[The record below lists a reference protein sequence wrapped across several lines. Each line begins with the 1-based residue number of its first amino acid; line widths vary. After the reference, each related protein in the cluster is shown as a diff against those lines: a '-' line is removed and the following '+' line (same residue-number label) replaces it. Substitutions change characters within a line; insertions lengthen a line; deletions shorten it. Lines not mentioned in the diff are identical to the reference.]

1 MTINKNFRSD
11 VDSIGWL
18 TNGTLYFAIL
28 DANDNIASGYESMG
42 LIDAVDVSFEVTKID
57 LYGSLKSARSKF
69 HTVTTEK
76 NGTISLTFRN
86 FAASNVAKYCYG
98 DLTEV
103 AGATGVTE
111 TITAYLG
118 KTVPLAGV
126 IEGNVVLTDGA
137 NTLEEGK
144 NYEVNEG
151 SIYFYTTAEQT
162 ALGAANNVAEL
173 ASVEVEYDSKD
184 VKSIEAFTKD
194 SLKVALYFEGRNIAD
209 NNKNQNKVWM
219 HVVELNPATLP
230 LLSTE
235 DFGSITVDGS
245 LLASKA
251 IQGAGLSQFMKIVTV
266 K

>member
-1 MTINKNFRSD
+1 MAINKNFRSD

-18 TNGTLYFAIL
+18 TNGTLYFAVL

-42 LIDAVDVSFEVTKID
+42 LIDAVDVSFEVNKID
-57 LYGSLKSARSKF
+57 LFSALKGARSKF

-76 NGTISLTFRN
+76 NGTISLTFKN

-103 AGATGVTE
+103 AGVTGKTE
-111 TITAYLG
+111 TIKAYLG
-118 KTVPLAGV
+118 KTVPLAGIV
-126 IEGNVVLTDGA
+126 EGNVVITDGA

-144 NYEVNEG
+144 NYEINEG

-162 ALGAANNVAEL
+162 ANGATNNVAEG
-173 ASVEVEYDSKD
+173 ANVEVKYDSKD
-184 VKSIEAFTKD
+184 VKEIQAFTKD
-194 SLKVALYFEGRNIAD
+194 SLKIALYFEGRNIAD
-209 NNKNQNKVWM
+209 NNENQNKVWM

-230 LLSTE
+230 FLSTE

-251 IQGAGLSQFMKIVTV
+251 IQGSGLSQFMKIVTV

>member
-1 MTINKNFRSD
+1 MAINKNFRAD

-28 DANDNIASGYESMG
+28 DANDNIVSGYESMG
-42 LIDAVDVSFEVTKID
+42 LVDSIDATFETTKID
-57 LYGSLKSARSKF
+57 LFGSLKSARSKF

-76 NGTISLTFRN
+76 NGSVSIVFRN
-86 FAASNVAKYCYG
+86 FAASNVAKYVYG

-103 AGATGVTE
+103 SAQTAKTE
-111 TITAYLG
+111 TIKAYLG
-118 KTVPLAGV
+118 KTVPLSGV
-126 IEGNVVLTDGA
+126 VSANLSIETF
-137 NTLEEGK
+137 EEGK

-151 SIYFYTTAEQT
+151 SIYFYSTEEQT
-162 ALGAANNVAEL
+162 ALGALVNITEGQD
-173 ASVEVEYDSKD
+173 VEVTYDSEE
-184 VKSIEAFTKD
+184 VKEIQAFIKN

-209 NNKNQNKVWM
+209 NNENAQKVWM
-219 HVVELNPATLP
+219 HVVELSPSTLP

-235 DFGSITVDGS
+235 DFGSITVEGS

-251 IQGAGLSQFMKIVTV
+251 IQGSGLSQFMKLVSV